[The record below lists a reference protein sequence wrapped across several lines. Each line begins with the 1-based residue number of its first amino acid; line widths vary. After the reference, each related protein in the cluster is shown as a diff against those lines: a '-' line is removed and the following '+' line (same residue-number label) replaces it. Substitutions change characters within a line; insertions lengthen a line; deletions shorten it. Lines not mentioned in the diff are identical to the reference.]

1 MKAFWSVACPSVI
14 IQRFVTHWR
23 EIARVACAK
32 VICVPRLLF
41 FARQMHYARYD
52 ASRSWRRRDFPFSA
66 TAVALLSAAAKPLQ
80 P

>member
-1 MKAFWSVACPSVI
+1 MKAFLLRARYSSNVSSLI
-14 IQRFVTHWR
+14 HWR